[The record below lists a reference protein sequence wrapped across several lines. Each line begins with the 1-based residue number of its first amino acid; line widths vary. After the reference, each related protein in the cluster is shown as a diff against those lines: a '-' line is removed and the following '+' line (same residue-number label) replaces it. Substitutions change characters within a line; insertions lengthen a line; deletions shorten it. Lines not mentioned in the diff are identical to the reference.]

1 MQEKTIVLAGG
12 CFWGMEKLLRSL
24 PGVLDTTVGYA
35 NGDSEQHADYRTVCT
50 GLTGFREAVRVTYDA
65 DTISLRH
72 LLFVFFAAVDPTQ
85 YHRQGADIGS
95 QYQSGV
101 YWTDAADEAAVRAVA
116 AIEAAPRPDF
126 CTELKGLENFYSA
139 EEYHQ
144 RYLEKNPSG
153 YCHISP
159 AKTALLAA
167 WDYDDAA
174 YTRPAAEIVDEAR
187 NAQRRAETLRALGY
201 SE

>member
-1 MQEKTIVLAGG
+1 MREKTIVLAGG

-24 PGVLDTTVGYA
+24 NGVLDATVGYA
-35 NGDSEQHADYRTVCT
+35 NGDSAEHANYETVCT
-50 GLTGFREAVRVTYDA
+50 GLTGFREAVRVTYNA
-65 DTISLRH
+65 DLMSLKH
-72 LLFVFFAAVDPTQ
+72 LLFVFFAAVDPAQ
-85 YHRQGADIGS
+85 YHRQGADVGS

-101 YWTDAADEAAVRAVA
+101 YWIDPADEQTVRAVA

-126 CTELKGLENFYSA
+126 CTELKPLENFYGA

-144 RYLEKNPSG
+144 RYLEKNPGG

-159 AKTALLAA
+159 ATNAMLAQ
-167 WDYDDAA
+167 WDYDDAG
-174 YTRPAAEIVDEAR
+174 YTRPAAFLLREKRDAL
-187 NAQRRAETLRALGY
+187 RRTETLRELGY

>member
-1 MQEKTIVLAGG
+1 MREKTIVLAGG

-24 PGVLDTTVGYA
+24 NGVLDAPVGYA
-35 NGDSEQHADYRTVCT
+35 NGDSAEHANYETVCT

-65 DTISLRH
+65 DLISLKH
-72 LLFVFFAAVDPTQ
+72 LLFVFFAAVDPAQ
-85 YHRQGADIGS
+85 YHRQGADVGS

-101 YWTDAADEAAVRAVA
+101 YWIDPADEQTVRAVA

-126 CTELKGLENFYSA
+126 CTELKPLENFYGA

-144 RYLEKNPSG
+144 RYLEKNPGG

-159 AKTALLAA
+159 ATNAMLAQ
-167 WDYDDAA
+167 WDYDDDA
-174 YTRPAAEIVDEAR
+174 YTRPAAFLLREKRDAL
-187 NAQRRAETLRALGY
+187 RRTETLRELGY

>member
-24 PGVLDTTVGYA
+24 PGVLDATVGYA
-35 NGDSEQHADYRTVCT
+35 NGDSEAHAAYQIVCT

-65 DTISLRH
+65 DVISLRH

-85 YHRQGADIGS
+85 YHRQGADVGS

-101 YWTDAADEAAVRAVA
+101 YWTDAEDETVIRAVA
-116 AIEAAPRPDF
+116 AVEAAPRRDF
-126 CTELKGLENFYSA
+126 CTELKPLENFYSA

-144 RYLEKNPSG
+144 RYLEKNPGG

-159 AKTALLAA
+159 AKTALLAS

-174 YTRPAAEIVDEAR
+174 YTRPAAVILQEKRDEM
-187 NAQRRAETLRALGY
+187 RRAEALREQGY
-201 SE
+201 FE

>member
-1 MQEKTIVLAGG
+1 MTCKTIVLAGG

-24 PGVLDTTVGYA
+24 PGVLDATVGYA
-35 NGDSEQHADYRTVCT
+35 NGDSEAHADYRTVCT

-65 DTISLRH
+65 DAIPLKH

-85 YHRQGADIGS
+85 YHRQGADVGS
-95 QYQSGV
+95 QYQSGI
-101 YWTDAADEAAVRAVA
+101 YWIDPADAETILAVA

-126 CTELKGLENFYSA
+126 CTELKPLENFYSA
-139 EEYHQ
+139 EDYHQ
-144 RYLEKNPSG
+144 RYLEKNPGG

-167 WDYDDAA
+167 WRYDDAA
-174 YTRPAAEIVDEAR
+174 YTRPAARIVEEAR
-187 NAQRRAETLRALGY
+187 DALRRAETLRELGHT
-201 SE
+201 E

>member
-1 MQEKTIVLAGG
+1 MLEKTIVLAGG

-24 PGVLDTTVGYA
+24 NGVLDATVGYA
-35 NGDSEQHADYRTVCT
+35 NGDSAAHANYETVCT
-50 GLTGFREAVRVTYDA
+50 GQTGFREAVRVTYDA
-65 DTISLRH
+65 DVITLKH

-85 YHRQGADIGS
+85 YHRQGADVGS

-101 YWTDAADEAAVRAVA
+101 YWIDPADEETVRAVA

-126 CTELKGLENFYSA
+126 CTELQPLRNFYSA

-144 RYLEKNPSG
+144 RYLEKNPGG

-159 AKTALLAA
+159 GKTALLAA
-167 WDYDDAA
+167 WDYDEAA
-174 YTRPAAEIVDEAR
+174 YTRPAAFLLQEKRDAL
-187 NAQRRAETLRALGY
+187 RRAETLRELGY

>member
-1 MQEKTIVLAGG
+1 MPEKRIVLAGG

-24 PGVLDTTVGYA
+24 PGVLDATVGYA
-35 NGDSEQHADYRTVCT
+35 NGDSEAHASYQIVCT

-65 DTISLRH
+65 DVISLRH

-95 QYQSGV
+95 QYQSGI
-101 YWTDAADEAAVRAVA
+101 YWIDPEDAETVRAVA
-116 AIEAAPRPDF
+116 AIEAAPRRDF
-126 CTELKGLENFYSA
+126 CTELKPLENFYSA

-144 RYLEKNPSG
+144 RYLEKNPGG

-159 AKTALLAA
+159 ATNAMLAA

-174 YTRPAAEIVDEAR
+174 YTRPAAVIVQEKLDAL
-187 NAQRRAETLRALGY
+187 RRAETLRELGY
-201 SE
+201 TE

>member
-1 MQEKTIVLAGG
+1 MRHRAIVLAGG
-12 CFWGMEKLLRSL
+12 CFWGLEKLLRSL
-24 PGVLDTTVGYA
+24 PGVTDVTVGYA
-35 NGDSEQHADYRTVCT
+35 NGLRADYANYDAVCT
-50 GLTGFREAVRVTYDA
+50 GLTGFREAARVDYDA
-65 DTISLRH
+65 DTLPLRQ

-101 YWTDAADEAAVRAVA
+101 YWIDPEDETVIRAVA
-116 AIEAAPRPDF
+116 ALEAAPRTEF
-126 CTELKGLENFYSA
+126 CTELKALENFFPA

-144 RYLEKNPSG
+144 RYLEKHPHG

-159 AKTALLAA
+159 RKTQLLAQ

-174 YTRPAAEIVDEAR
+174 YTRPAQWIVQEQLDAL
-187 NAQRRAETLRALGY
+187 RREETLRALGY
-201 SE
+201 TE

>member
-65 DTISLRH
+65 DRVSLRH

-116 AIEAAPRPDF
+116 AIEAAPRSDF
-126 CTELKGLENFYSA
+126 CTEIRPLENFFTA

-144 RYLEKNPSG
+144 RYLEKNPDG

-187 NAQRRAETLRALGY
+187 DAQRRAETLRALGY

>member
-24 PGVLDTTVGYA
+24 SGVLDATVGYA
-35 NGDSEQHADYRTVCT
+35 NGDAEEHALYPIVCT
-50 GLTGFREAVRVTYDA
+50 GATGFREAVRVTYDA
-65 DTISLRH
+65 DTIPLRK

-85 YHRQGADIGS
+85 YHRQGGDVGS

-101 YWTDAADEAAVRAVA
+101 YWTDPADEDAIRAVA

-126 CTELKGLENFYSA
+126 CTELTPLKNFYSA

-144 RYLEKNPSG
+144 RYLEKNPDG

-174 YTRPAAEIVDEAR
+174 YTRPAAFLVQEAR
-187 NAQRRAETLRALGY
+187 DAQRRAEVLREA
-201 SE
+201 ETE

>member
-1 MQEKTIVLAGG
+1 MTCKTIVLAGG

-24 PGVLDTTVGYA
+24 DGVLDATVGYA
-35 NGDSEQHADYRTVCT
+35 NGDSEAHADYRTVCT
-50 GLTGFREAVRVTYDA
+50 GATGFREAVRVTYDA
-65 DTISLRH
+65 DKITLKH

-85 YHRQGADIGS
+85 YHRQGADVGS
-95 QYQSGV
+95 QYQSGI
-101 YWTDAADEAAVRAVA
+101 YWIDPADAETIRAVA

-126 CTELKGLENFYSA
+126 CTELKPLENFYSA

-144 RYLEKNPSG
+144 RYLEKNPGG

-167 WDYDDAA
+167 WRYDDAA
-174 YTRPAAEIVDEAR
+174 YTRPAAWIVEEAR
-187 NAQRRAETLRALGY
+187 DALRRAETLRELGHT
-201 SE
+201 E

>member
-1 MQEKTIVLAGG
+1 MTCKTIVLAGG

-24 PGVLDTTVGYA
+24 GGVLETTVGYA
-35 NGDSEQHADYRTVCT
+35 NGDSEAHADYRTVCT
-50 GLTGFREAVRVTYDA
+50 GSTGFREAVRVAYDA
-65 DTISLRH
+65 DVISLRH

-85 YHRQGADIGS
+85 FERQGADIGS

-101 YWTDAADEAAVRAVA
+101 YWTDPDDEQTVRAVA
-116 AIEAAPRPDF
+116 AVEAAPRPDF
-126 CTELKGLENFYSA
+126 CTELKPLENFYGA

-144 RYLEKNPSG
+144 RYLEKNPTG

-167 WDYDDAA
+167 WNYDDGA
-174 YTRPAAEIVDEAR
+174 YTRPAAWIVDEAR
-187 NAQRRAETLRALGY
+187 DALRRAETLKELGY

>member
-24 PGVLDTTVGYA
+24 PGVLEVTVGYA

-65 DTISLRH
+65 DAISLRH

-116 AIEAAPRPDF
+116 AIEAAPRSDF
-126 CTELKGLENFYSA
+126 CTEIRPLENFFTA

-144 RYLEKNPSG
+144 RYLEKNPDG

-159 AKTALLAA
+159 ANAAALAA

-187 NAQRRAETLRALGY
+187 DAQRRAETLRALGY

>member
-1 MQEKTIVLAGG
+1 MTEKTIVLAGG

-24 PGVLDTTVGYA
+24 DGVLDATVGYA
-35 NGDSEQHADYRTVCT
+35 NGDQEAHAVYEIVCT

-65 DTISLRH
+65 DVLSLRH

-85 YHRQGADIGS
+85 YHRQGADVGS

-101 YWTDAADEAAVRAVA
+101 YWTDPADEAAVRAVA
-116 AIEAAPRPDF
+116 EIEAAPRRDF
-126 CTELKGLENFYSA
+126 CTELKPLANFYSA

-144 RYLEKNPSG
+144 RYLEKNPGG

-159 AKTALLAA
+159 ATTALLAQ

-174 YTRPAAEIVDEAR
+174 YTRPAAVIVQETRD
-187 NAQRRAETLRALGY
+187 AQRRAETLRALGY
-201 SE
+201 TE